1 MSRLEKGTKVPFMG
15 LDKAAEQ
22 ELAIALAD
30 ALRAELGSR
39 SVAKTVA
46 RWTGVSDRAVKKMAG
61 GQNGS
66 RRHASRRPDA
76 SLGSGACCG
85 AESCR
90 KIMRPT
96 RGLRQFTPC
105 FHCIHPSLVG
115 R

>member
-46 RWTGVSDRAVKKMAG
+46 RWTGVSDRAVKK
-61 GQNGS
+61 NGW
-66 RRHASRRPDA
+66 RAKRFQA
-76 SLGSGACCG
+76 ACI
-85 AESCR
+85 SS
-90 KIMRPT
+90 P
-96 RGLRQFTPC
+96 
-105 FHCIHPSLVG
+105 
-115 R
+115 